1 MTPLPPPILVG
12 EGVGVSV
19 GAGVSV
25 GICVGVCVDV
35 SVGGATAMIVA
46 GGTSVGAGVEV
57 EAVQEAKNIP
67 SVSSKILT
75 DRRMSVTPSEP
86 GN

>member
-1 MTPLPPPILVG
+1 
-12 EGVGVSV
+12 
-19 GAGVSV
+19 
-25 GICVGVCVDV
+25 
-35 SVGGATAMIVA
+35 MIVA